1 MILNVQVLWI
11 SLILGQAMAIPFSVF
26 PTHIPAGVGLDM
38 ALSKGLELV
47 QREDFEREVRR
58 AVVAT
63 REEYF
68 RVMEALAK
76 NLAQCYVNLS
86 GSYA

>member
-1 MILNVQVLWI
+1 MFITVSPV
-11 SLILGQAMAIPFSVF
+11 
-26 PTHIPAGVGLDM
+26 TGVGLDM

-63 REEYF
+63 KEEYV
-68 RVMEALAK
+68 RVLEAGVFQGLT
-76 NLAQCYVNLS
+76 
-86 GSYA
+86 

>member
-1 MILNVQVLWI
+1 
-11 SLILGQAMAIPFSVF
+11 
-26 PTHIPAGVGLDM
+26 M

-63 REEYF
+63 RDEYF
-68 RVMEALAK
+68 QVMEAGTCHIITYHIHTSASCK
-76 NLAQCYVNLS
+76 NLS
-86 GSYA
+86 GRIAMRSLRLVAKCCK

>member
-1 MILNVQVLWI
+1 MDFADFWASHGN
-11 SLILGQAMAIPFSVF
+11 PFFSFSHV
-26 PTHIPAGVGLDM
+26 PAGVGLDM

>member
-1 MILNVQVLWI
+1 MSLVLGNPFC
-11 SLILGQAMAIPFSVF
+11 SLPPF
-26 PTHIPAGVGLDM
+26 TNDLATAGVGLDM

-47 QREDFEREVRR
+47 QREDFEREVCR

-68 RVMEALAK
+68 QVMEAGTMGTC
-76 NLAQCYVNLS
+76 QCQLQRSPQV
-86 GSYA
+86 G

>member
-1 MILNVQVLWI
+1 MFITVSPV
-11 SLILGQAMAIPFSVF
+11 
-26 PTHIPAGVGLDM
+26 AGVGLDM

-63 REEYF
+63 KEEYV
-68 RVMEALAK
+68 RVLEAGLFK
-76 NLAQCYVNLS
+76 SRRKQGLT
-86 GSYA
+86 

>member
-1 MILNVQVLWI
+1 MLDIRDVSHLQ
-11 SLILGQAMAIPFSVF
+11 SFSKCSSITPV
-26 PTHIPAGVGLDM
+26 AGVGLDM

-63 REEYF
+63 KEEYV
-68 RVMEALAK
+68 RVLEAGYSSWRNQVLTR
-76 NLAQCYVNLS
+76 YIH
-86 GSYA
+86 

>member
-1 MILNVQVLWI
+1 
-11 SLILGQAMAIPFSVF
+11 
-26 PTHIPAGVGLDM
+26 M

-63 REEYF
+63 RDEYF
-68 RVMEALAK
+68 QVMEAGTCHIISKPASASCK
-76 NLAQCYVNLS
+76 NLS
-86 GSYA
+86 GRIAMRSLRLVAKCCK

>member
-1 MILNVQVLWI
+1 
-11 SLILGQAMAIPFSVF
+11 
-26 PTHIPAGVGLDM
+26 M

-63 REEYF
+63 RDEYF
-68 RVMEALAK
+68 QIMEAGTCHIISTPVPAAK
-76 NLAQCYVNLS
+76 ISQV
-86 GSYA
+86 G